1 MSTLS
6 SLRRRQATKGSGGW
20 KQAGLLQ
27 SQLIL
32 FNSRRKW
39 GLLYSLAT
47 LSGILCVPGVLGEI
61 SLEQSVFAIIQN
73 IALLPL
79 ISLLIATGM
88 YILNDLVDADLDR
101 ANGKKRPIPSG
112 MVSKRQAWV
121 FVVFTNGLASLLA
134 ALTLNE
140 SSMLLVAPMMAI
152 GIMYSAPNIALMDRF
167 VVKTLSISVFYVVCA
182 LLGITSTYG
191 TELAMESPGVPIFSM
206 TLFGI
211 MIFISSTLNDLGDVD
226 GDRAARRR
234 TMPVVLGTGGTIKV
248 LCLLAFGAIVLSLI
262 AYEMVGP
269 LSVFMAASFFLLV
282 IMRLR
287 RIGREVES
295 LNVDAARREHKKIFP
310 MHMVLQLLLAVGAV
324 MVL

>member
-6 SLRRRQATKGSGGW
+6 SLRRQQATRGSGGR
-20 KQAGLLQ
+20 KQTGFLR

-47 LSGILCVPGVLGEI
+47 VSGILCVPGVLGEI
-61 SLEQSVFAIIQN
+61 ALEQSIFGSIQN
-73 IALLPL
+73 LAFLPL

-88 YILNDLVDADLDR
+88 YILNDFVDADLDR

-112 MVSKRQAWV
+112 LVSKRQAWI
-121 FVVFTNGLASLLA
+121 FILSTNGLALIMA

-140 SSMLLVAPMMAI
+140 ASMLLVAPMMAI
-152 GIMYSAPNIALMDRF
+152 GIMYSAPKIALMDRL
-167 VVKTLSISVFYVVCA
+167 VVKTLSISIFYAICA
-182 LLGITSTYG
+182 LLGITSAYG
-191 TELAMESPGVPIFSM
+191 MPLALENPEVPIFSM

-234 TMPVVLGTGGTIKV
+234 TMPVVLGTEGTIKI
-248 LCLLAFGAIVLSLI
+248 LSLLALGAIGLSLI
-262 AYEMVGP
+262 AYEEIGP
-269 LSVFMAASFFLLV
+269 LSVLMPVMFFFLV
-282 IMRLR
+282 IVRLR
-287 RIGREVES
+287 RIGREVKRMD
-295 LNVDAARREHKKIFP
+295 VDSARREHKKIFP
-310 MHMVLQLLLAVGAV
+310 MHMILQLLLAVGAI
-324 MVL
+324 LIF